1 MIKKTVKQS
10 YKKRSKKI
18 AIERKIRAFYRKT
31 FKISLVVFLI
41 CLVISSVWLGRQG
54 YFSQYKDDIYKE
66 VEKITEN
73 AGLSLQIVYID
84 GLKYVSEDVVRSV
97 LPDSMVPLFSLSL
110 DDIKRDVES
119 IGWVEEANIRRKM
132 PDELYV
138 TVKERVPAA
147 LWQYEGNVQLIDK
160 NGIIISF
167 TDIKRFSDLPI
178 IVGEEANIHAS
189 SLLTFLTE
197 EYELMKRVS
206 SIIRVSGRR
215 WNVRFKNGIE
225 VKLPEAN
232 PNLKWRLL
240 ARLQKEK
247 HILDRVIKGIDLRD
261 ENAIYIIPD
270 DENA

>member
-18 AIERKIRAFYRKT
+18 AIERKIRAVYRKT
-31 FKISLVVFLI
+31 FRIGMTIFLI
-41 CLVISSVWLGRQG
+41 CLIISSVWLGKNG
-54 YFSQYKDDIYKE
+54 YFSQYKEDIYKE
-66 VEKITEN
+66 MAKITED
-73 AGLSLQIVYID
+73 AGLSLQVVYID
-84 GLKYVSEDVVRSV
+84 GLKNLREDVVRSV
-97 LPDSMVPLFSLSL
+97 LPDSSLPLFSLSL
-110 DDIKRDVES
+110 DEIKRDIEA
-119 IGWVEEANIRRKM
+119 IGWVEEVDVRRKM

-138 TVKERVPAA
+138 TVKERIPAA
-147 LWQYEGNVQLIDK
+147 LWQYQGNLQLIDK

-178 IVGEEANIHAS
+178 IVGEDANIHAL

-197 EYELMKRVS
+197 ELELMKRVS

-215 WNVRFKNGIE
+215 WNIRFKNGIE
-225 VKLPEAN
+225 VKLPETN

-240 ARLQKEK
+240 ARMQKEK
-247 HILDRVIKGIDLRD
+247 HILDRVIKGIDLRG